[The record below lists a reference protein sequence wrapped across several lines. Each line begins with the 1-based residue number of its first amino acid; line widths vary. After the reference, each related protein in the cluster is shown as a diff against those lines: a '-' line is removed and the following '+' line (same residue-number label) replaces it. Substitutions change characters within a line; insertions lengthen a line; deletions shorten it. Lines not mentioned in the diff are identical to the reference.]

1 MTKQIQEGFGQ
12 TIIDAIRSFAR
23 ADLEGADSLESSL
36 FAHVSEP
43 DLRRNLAET
52 LYGARW
58 IYKLGLALL
67 VKDEEQLAHVR
78 TQIVDYSAVCEGLLS
93 SMLHHALSKQ
103 ILSGRK
109 YRFNDTQRLTRPIN
123 WNVSN
128 TLEQLKKR
136 SFYWM
141 IEVADEERI
150 ISSQLAR
157 HLHRM
162 RQSRNTVH
170 MRERN
175 QRAFLGTSK
184 SLFQTVLVCCTE
196 TKAWKIA
203 NP

>member
-1 MTKQIQEGFGQ
+1 MSKQIQEGFGQ
-12 TIIDAIRSFAR
+12 TIIDAVRSFAR
-23 ADLEGADSLESSL
+23 ADLDDADKLETSL

-67 VKDEEQLAHVR
+67 VRDEEQLAHVR

-93 SMLHHALSKQ
+93 SMLHHALTRQ
-103 ILSGRK
+103 ILRGRK
-109 YRFNDTQRLTRPIN
+109 YRFNDIRGLTGPIN

-128 TLEQLKKR
+128 TLNQLKKR

-141 IEVADEERI
+141 IEVAAEENV
-150 ISSQLAR
+150 ISSSLTQ
-157 HLHRM
+157 HLHSM
-162 RQSRNTVH
+162 RTLRNTVH
-170 MRERN
+170 LRERN
-175 QRAFLGTSK
+175 QRAFLGTSRA
-184 SLFQTVLVCCTE
+184 LFRTVLDCSAE
-196 TKAWKIA
+196 TKAWKNA

>member
-23 ADLEGADSLESSL
+23 ADLEDADSLESSL

-43 DLRRNLAET
+43 KLRRNLAET

-78 TQIVDYSAVCEGLLS
+78 TQIVDYSAACEGLLS
-93 SMLHHALSKQ
+93 PMLHHALSKQ
-103 ILSGRK
+103 ILSDRK
-109 YRFNDTQRLTRPIN
+109 HLFNDTQQLKKPIN
-123 WNVSN
+123 WNVSKR
-128 TLEQLKKR
+128 LEQLKKR
-136 SFYWM
+136 SFHWM
-141 IEVADEERI
+141 IEVAEDERI

-157 HLHRM
+157 NLHRM

-170 MRERN
+170 LRERN

-184 SLFQTVLVCCTE
+184 TLFQTVLDCCTE
-196 TKAWKIA
+196 TKAWKTA